1 MWLNDFYHSLNPI
14 AFTLGPF
21 QVRWYGIA
29 YLAGFVCAGLVIARV
44 ARRWKLDLSTD
55 DVLSVM
61 IDIAVGVIVGARIFY
76 VVFYGAGYYL
86 EHPLEIFALNQGG
99 MSFHGGRVGALL
111 GGSIAC
117 KRWKLSVLTVA
128 DLAAIGAPIGLFFGR
143 CANFVNGELW
153 GKETSLP
160 WGVMFPSGGA
170 VYRHPSQLYEAL
182 LEGVVLFC
190 VLFALSRR
198 RPPRPQGTFIGTF
211 LMLYGVFRFLIE
223 FVRLPDAQLGYLL
236 GTNWLTMGQVLSL
249 PLVAAGIVVLVLA
262 RRHNRPQVG
271 HLEPAT
277 DGDAA
282 AAR

>member
-29 YLAGFVCAGLVIARV
+29 YLAGFLCAGLVIARV

-99 MSFHGGRVGALL
+99 MSFHGGLVGALL
-111 GGSIAC
+111 GGTIAC

-153 GKETSLP
+153 G
-160 WGVMFPSGGA
+160 
-170 VYRHPSQLYEAL
+170 
-182 LEGVVLFC
+182 
-190 VLFALSRR
+190 
-198 RPPRPQGTFIGTF
+198 
-211 LMLYGVFRFLIE
+211 
-223 FVRLPDAQLGYLL
+223 
-236 GTNWLTMGQVLSL
+236 
-249 PLVAAGIVVLVLA
+249 
-262 RRHNRPQVG
+262 
-271 HLEPAT
+271 
-277 DGDAA
+277 
-282 AAR
+282 